1 MSSFNCQLCGKEFKS
16 KQNVEKHT
24 KKSVCSKKHIHINKN
39 DNETMELLLLV
50 DNLKTD
56 IEIMNTRL
64 NKQAAIL
71 KEHIIKRHTQQQ
83 QQQQSN

>member
-1 MSSFNCQLCGKEFKS
+1 MNHFNCQLCGKEFKS
-16 KQNVEKHT
+16 KQNVQKHT

-50 DNLKTD
+50 DNLKMEID
-56 IEIMNTRL
+56 IMNNRL
-64 NKQAAIL
+64 NKQVAIL

-83 QQQQSN
+83 QQQSL